1 MTYRVY
7 SGPKGA
13 AEISPFEKERMLFKE
28 VITLDDALAFARHL
42 GNTGRIPILIE
53 GDDGTTL
60 NRREIGEALGVS
72 LGASL
77 GIGPR

>member
-1 MTYRVY
+1 MAYRVY

-42 GNTGRIPILIE
+42 GNTGRVPMLIE
-53 GDDGTTL
+53 GDDGTRLT
-60 NRREIGEALGVS
+60 RREIGEALGVS
-72 LGASL
+72 LAVGA
-77 GIGPR
+77 G

>member
-7 SGPKGA
+7 SGPRGA
-13 AEISPFEKERMLFKE
+13 AEISPFEKARMLFKE

-42 GNTGRIPILIE
+42 GNTGRIPMLIE
-53 GDDGTTL
+53 GGDGTSL

-72 LGASL
+72 VGVAA
-77 GIGPR
+77 R